1 MTRTKGGNLA
11 DVIDNTAE
19 SISDKIMI
27 QQEIK
32 VATAQKKMEA
42 SLLTFMPV
50 GIVVILMMLNPDY
63 MQPMYDQTL
72 GTFMLFAAVL
82 MLIAN
87 YFIGRKVTNIDV

>member
-1 MTRTKGGNLA
+1 
-11 DVIDNTAE
+11 
-19 SISDKIMI
+19 
-27 QQEIK
+27 
-32 VATAQKKMEA
+32 
-42 SLLTFMPV
+42 
-50 GIVVILMMLNPDY
+50 MMLNPDY